1 MEDTEI
7 KELIANA
14 KKEGVKEFLDS
25 PEFAQRFQ
33 PRDETSLEFEE
44 LSKTVKGFTKA
55 LKRIGKQVEKVSKKV
70 NPDSDWECGIE
81 D

>member
-1 MEDTEI
+1 MEDAEI

-33 PRDETSLEFEE
+33 PRDEVSLEFNQ
-44 LSKTVKGFTKA
+44 LLASVKADHKV
-55 LKRIGKQVEKVSKKV
+55 LKRVCKQLEKVSKKV
-70 NPDSDWECGIE
+70 LPDSDWESGIE